1 MERTSRM
8 TTALKGVVFDLD
20 GVITD
25 TAHYHYLAWKK
36 TAESIGIEFDE
47 AFNENLKG
55 VSRIDSLLLILKK
68 DGRENDFTE
77 EQIEALAADKNDFY
91 VSLLK
96 EITPADV
103 LPGIKE
109 LIVDLKKQNLKCAIA
124 SVSKNART
132 VLSALEMEQE
142 FDYIVDAAKITKSKP
157 DPEIFVEACRGL
169 GLETSEVVG
178 IEDAQAGIEAI
189 NAAGIVSVG
198 VGSGLRDADMTVKST
213 GLLDLR
219 ILEILHSK

>member
-1 MERTSRM
+1 M
-8 TTALKGVVFDLD
+8 TTALKGILFDLD

-47 AFNENLKG
+47 AFNEKLKG
-55 VSRIDSLLLILKK
+55 VSRMDSLLLILKK
-68 DGRENDFTE
+68 DNRENDFTQAE
-77 EQIEALAADKNDFY
+77 IEALAADKNEFY
-91 VSLLK
+91 VSLLQ

-109 LIVDLKKQNLKCAIA
+109 LIAALKKQNLKCAIA

-132 VLSALEMEQE
+132 VLRALEMEQQ
-142 FDYIVDAAKITKSKP
+142 FDYIVDASKITKSKP
-157 DPEIFVEACRGL
+157 NPEIFIEAARGL
-169 GLETSEVVG
+169 DLKPSEVIG

-189 NAAGIVSVG
+189 NAAGIISVG
-198 VGSGLRDADMTVKST
+198 VGSGLRDAEMTIKNTS
-213 GLLDLR
+213 LLDLR

>member
-1 MERTSRM
+1 M

-157 DPEIFVEACRGL
+157 NPEIFVEACRGL

>member
-1 MERTSRM
+1 M

-68 DGRENDFTE
+68 DGRENNFTE

-198 VGSGLRDADMTVKST
+198 VGSGLREADMTVKST

>member
-1 MERTSRM
+1 M

-77 EQIEALAADKNDFY
+77 EQIETLAAEKNEFY
-91 VSLLK
+91 VSLLQ

-132 VLSALEMEQE
+132 VLNALEMEQA

-157 DPEIFVEACRGL
+157 DPEIFVEACCGL
-169 GLETSEVVG
+169 GLETAEVVG

-198 VGSGLRDADMTVKST
+198 VGSGLREADMTVKNT

>member
-1 MERTSRM
+1 M

-55 VSRIDSLLLILKK
+55 VSRIDSMLLILKK

-77 EQIEALAADKNDFY
+77 EQIETLAAEKNEFY
-91 VSLLK
+91 VSLLQ

-132 VLSALEMEQE
+132 VLNALEMEQA

-169 GLETSEVVG
+169 GLETAEVVG

-198 VGSGLRDADMTVKST
+198 VGSGLRDADMTVKNT

>member
-1 MERTSRM
+1 M

-68 DGRENDFTE
+68 DGRANDFTE
-77 EQIEALAADKNDFY
+77 EQIETLAAEKNEFY
-91 VSLLK
+91 VSLLQ
-96 EITPADV
+96 EITPTDV

-132 VLSALEMEQE
+132 VLNALEMEQA

-169 GLETSEVVG
+169 GLETAEVVG

-198 VGSGLRDADMTVKST
+198 VGSGLRDADMTVKNT

>member
-1 MERTSRM
+1 M

-157 DPEIFVEACRGL
+157 DPEMFVEACRGL

>member
-1 MERTSRM
+1 M

-68 DGRENDFTE
+68 DGRENDFTQ
-77 EQIEALAADKNDFY
+77 EQIEALAADKNEFY
-91 VSLLK
+91 VSLLQ

-103 LPGIKE
+103 LPGIKD

-178 IEDAQAGIEAI
+178 VEDAQAGIEAI

-198 VGSGLRDADMTVKST
+198 VGSGLREADMTLKST

-219 ILEILHSK
+219 ILDILHSK

>member
-1 MERTSRM
+1 M

-157 DPEIFVEACRGL
+157 DSEIFVEACRGL
-169 GLETSEVVG
+169 GLEISEVVG

>member
-1 MERTSRM
+1 M
-8 TTALKGVVFDLD
+8 TTALKGVIFDLD

-77 EQIEALAADKNDFY
+77 EQIETLAAEKNEFY
-91 VSLLK
+91 VSLLQ

-132 VLSALEMEQE
+132 VLNALEMEQA

-169 GLETSEVVG
+169 GLETAEVVG

-189 NAAGIVSVG
+189 NAAGIISVG
-198 VGSGLRDADMTVKST
+198 VGSGLRDADMTVKNT

>member
-1 MERTSRM
+1 M

-77 EQIEALAADKNDFY
+77 EQIEAIAADKNDFY

-219 ILEILHSK
+219 ILEILYSK

>member
-1 MERTSRM
+1 MASSRIQRII
-8 TTALKGVVFDLD
+8 
-20 GVITD
+20 ITQ
-25 TAHYHYLAWKK
+25 LGKN

-55 VSRIDSLLLILKK
+55 VSRIDSLLLILRK

-219 ILEILHSK
+219 ILEILAKKMNKEQDILLF

>member
-1 MERTSRM
+1 M

-36 TAESIGIEFDE
+36 TAENIGIEFDE

-77 EQIEALAADKNDFY
+77 EQIETLAAEKNEFY
-91 VSLLK
+91 VSLLQ
-96 EITPADV
+96 EITPTDV

-132 VLSALEMEQE
+132 VLNALEMEQA

-169 GLETSEVVG
+169 GLETAEVVG

-198 VGSGLRDADMTVKST
+198 VGSGLRDADMTVKNT

>member
-1 MERTSRM
+1 M

-77 EQIEALAADKNDFY
+77 EQIETLAAEKNEFY
-91 VSLLK
+91 VSLLQ
-96 EITPADV
+96 EITPTDV

-132 VLSALEMEQE
+132 VLNALEMEQA

-169 GLETSEVVG
+169 GLETAEVVG

-189 NAAGIVSVG
+189 NTAGIISVG
-198 VGSGLRDADMTVKST
+198 VGSGLRDADMTVKNT

>member
-1 MERTSRM
+1 M
-8 TTALKGVVFDLD
+8 TTALKGVLFDLD

-25 TAHYHYLAWKK
+25 TAHYHYLAWEK

-47 AFNENLKG
+47 VFNENLKG

-68 DGRENDFTE
+68 DNRENDFTE
-77 EQIEALAADKNDFY
+77 EEIEALAADKNEFY
-91 VSLLK
+91 VSLLQ

-109 LIVDLKKQNLKCAIA
+109 LIVALKKQNLKCAIA

-157 DPEIFVEACRGL
+157 DPEIFIEATRGL
-169 GLETSEVVG
+169 GLKSSEVIG

-189 NAAGIVSVG
+189 NAAGIISVG
-198 VGSGLRDADMTVKST
+198 VGSGLRDADMTVKHT

>member
-1 MERTSRM
+1 M

-77 EQIEALAADKNDFY
+77 EQIETLAAEKNEFY
-91 VSLLK
+91 VSLLQ

-132 VLSALEMEQE
+132 VLNALEMEQA

-169 GLETSEVVG
+169 GLETAEVVG

-189 NAAGIVSVG
+189 NAAGIISVG
-198 VGSGLRDADMTVKST
+198 VGSGLRGADMTVKNT

>member
-1 MERTSRM
+1 M
-8 TTALKGVVFDLD
+8 TIALKGVVFDLD

-109 LIVDLKKQNLKCAIA
+109 LIVALKKQNLKCAIA

-169 GLETSEVVG
+169 ALETSEVVG

>member
-1 MERTSRM
+1 M
-8 TTALKGVVFDLD
+8 TTALKAVLFDLD

-68 DGRENDFTE
+68 DNRENDFTE
-77 EQIEALAADKNDFY
+77 EEIEALAADKNEFY
-91 VSLLK
+91 VSLLQ

-109 LIVDLKKQNLKCAIA
+109 LIVALKKQNLKCAIA

-132 VLSALEMEQE
+132 VLSALGMEQE

-157 DPEIFVEACRGL
+157 DPEIFIEATRGL
-169 GLETSEVVG
+169 GLKSSEVIG

-189 NAAGIVSVG
+189 NAAGIISVG
-198 VGSGLRDADMTVKST
+198 VGSGLRNADMTVKHT

>member
-1 MERTSRM
+1 MI
-8 TTALKGVVFDLD
+8 TALKGVVFDLD

>member
-1 MERTSRM
+1 M

-55 VSRIDSLLLILKK
+55 VSRIDSLLLILRK

-169 GLETSEVVG
+169 GLETSEVIG

>member
-1 MERTSRM
+1 M

-142 FDYIVDAAKITKSKP
+142 FDYIVDAARITKSKP

-198 VGSGLRDADMTVKST
+198 VGSGLRDADMTVKNT

>member
-1 MERTSRM
+1 M

-219 ILEILHSK
+219 ILEILHS

>member
-1 MERTSRM
+1 M

-77 EQIEALAADKNDFY
+77 EQIETLAAEKNEFY
-91 VSLLK
+91 VSLLQ
-96 EITPADV
+96 EITPTDV

-132 VLSALEMEQE
+132 VLNALEMGQA
-142 FDYIVDAAKITKSKP
+142 FDYIVDAARITKSKP

-169 GLETSEVVG
+169 GLETAEVVG

-189 NAAGIVSVG
+189 NAAGIISVG
-198 VGSGLRDADMTVKST
+198 VGSGLRDADMTVKNT

>member
-1 MERTSRM
+1 M

-96 EITPADV
+96 EITPADA

-198 VGSGLRDADMTVKST
+198 VGSGLREADMTVKST

>member
-1 MERTSRM
+1 M

-77 EQIEALAADKNDFY
+77 EQIETLAAEKNEFY
-91 VSLLK
+91 VSLLQ
-96 EITPADV
+96 EITPTDV
-103 LPGIKE
+103 LSGIKE

-132 VLSALEMEQE
+132 VLNALEMEQA

-169 GLETSEVVG
+169 GLETAEVVG

-189 NAAGIVSVG
+189 NAAGIISVG
-198 VGSGLRDADMTVKST
+198 VGSGLRDADMTVKNT

>member
-1 MERTSRM
+1 M

-47 AFNENLKG
+47 AFNEKLKG

-142 FDYIVDAAKITKSKP
+142 FDYIVNAAKITKSKP

-198 VGSGLRDADMTVKST
+198 VGSGLRDADMTVKNT

>member
-1 MERTSRM
+1 M

-109 LIVDLKKQNLKCAIA
+109 LLVDLKKQNLKCAIA

>member
-1 MERTSRM
+1 M

-47 AFNENLKG
+47 VFNENLKG

-68 DGRENDFTE
+68 DGRENEFTE
-77 EQIEALAADKNDFY
+77 EQIEALAADKNEFY
-91 VSLLK
+91 VSLLE

-198 VGSGLRDADMTVKST
+198 VGSGLRDADMTVKNT

>member
-1 MERTSRM
+1 M

-68 DGRENDFTE
+68 GGRENDFTQ
-77 EQIEALAADKNDFY
+77 EQIEALAADKNEFY

-109 LIVDLKKQNLKCAIA
+109 LIVALKKQNLKCAIA

-169 GLETSEVVG
+169 GLATSEVVG
-178 IEDAQAGIEAI
+178 VEDAQAGIEAI

-198 VGSGLRDADMTVKST
+198 VGSGLREADMTLKST

>member
-1 MERTSRM
+1 M

-68 DGRENDFTE
+68 DGRENDYTE

-189 NAAGIVSVG
+189 NAAGIISVG

>member
-1 MERTSRM
+1 M

-55 VSRIDSLLLILKK
+55 VSRIDSLLLILRK
-68 DGRENDFTE
+68 DGRENVFTE
-77 EQIEALAADKNDFY
+77 EQIEALAADKNEFY
-91 VSLLK
+91 VSLLQ

-198 VGSGLRDADMTVKST
+198 VGSGLREADMTVKST

>member
-1 MERTSRM
+1 M

-142 FDYIVDAAKITKSKP
+142 FDYIVDASKITKSKP

>member
-1 MERTSRM
+1 M

-25 TAHYHYLAWKK
+25 TAYYHYLAWKK

>member
-1 MERTSRM
+1 M

-132 VLSALEMEQE
+132 VLNALEMEQE

>member
-1 MERTSRM
+1 M
-8 TTALKGVVFDLD
+8 
-20 GVITD
+20 
-25 TAHYHYLAWKK
+25 
-36 TAESIGIEFDE
+36 
-47 AFNENLKG
+47 
-55 VSRIDSLLLILKK
+55 
-68 DGRENDFTE
+68 
-77 EQIEALAADKNDFY
+77 
-91 VSLLK
+91 
-96 EITPADV
+96 
-103 LPGIKE
+103 
-109 LIVDLKKQNLKCAIA
+109 DLKKQNLKCAIA

-169 GLETSEVVG
+169 GLEISEVVG
-178 IEDAQAGIEAI
+178 IEDAQAGVEAI

>member
-1 MERTSRM
+1 M

-25 TAHYHYLAWKK
+25 TAHYHYLAWEK

-77 EQIEALAADKNDFY
+77 EQIETLAAEKNEFY
-91 VSLLK
+91 VSLLQ

-132 VLSALEMEQE
+132 VLNALEMEQA

-169 GLETSEVVG
+169 GLETAEVVG

-189 NAAGIVSVG
+189 NAAGIISVG
-198 VGSGLRDADMTVKST
+198 VGSGLRDADMTVKNT

>member
-1 MERTSRM
+1 M

-55 VSRIDSLLLILKK
+55 VSRIDSLLLILRK

-77 EQIEALAADKNDFY
+77 EQIEALAADKNEFY
-91 VSLLK
+91 VSLLQ

-124 SVSKNART
+124 SVSKNARA

-198 VGSGLRDADMTVKST
+198 VGSGLREADMTVKST

>member
-1 MERTSRM
+1 M

-178 IEDAQAGIEAI
+178 IEDAQVGIEAI

>member
-1 MERTSRM
+1 M
-8 TTALKGVVFDLD
+8 TTALKGVLFDLD

-47 AFNENLKG
+47 AFNKNLKG

-68 DGRENDFTE
+68 DNRENDFTQE
-77 EQIEALAADKNDFY
+77 EIEALAADKNEFY
-91 VSLLK
+91 VSLLQ

-109 LIVDLKKQNLKCAIA
+109 LIVALKKQHLKCAIA
-124 SVSKNART
+124 SVSKNAHT

-157 DPEIFVEACRGL
+157 DPEIFIEATRGL
-169 GLETSEVVG
+169 GLKRAEVIGV
-178 IEDAQAGIEAI
+178 EDAQAGIEAI
-189 NAAGIVSVG
+189 NAAGIISVG
-198 VGSGLRDADMTVKST
+198 VGSGLRDADMTVKNT

>member
-1 MERTSRM
+1 M

-77 EQIEALAADKNDFY
+77 EQIEALAAEKNEFY
-91 VSLLK
+91 VSLLE

-198 VGSGLRDADMTVKST
+198 VGSGLRDADMTVKNT